1 MSSNTM
7 THSAMSFVRKCD
19 LVVIKLHLLRYL
31 RAKLLRHSRGLS
43 DSGLEGGILASFSG
57 AIVTG

>member
-31 RAKLLRHSRGLS
+31 RAKLLRHTRG
-43 DSGLEGGILASFSG
+43 F
-57 AIVTG
+57 VR